1 MNHNMENEV
10 IVYDVY
16 YYLDYIFRRPD
27 QRSRFPILL
36 LCILEEDRKIYHWE
50 VVDKFGQYAYQ
61 I

>member
-1 MNHNMENEV
+1 MENEV
-10 IVYDVY
+10 IVYGVY
-16 YYLDYIFRRPD
+16 YYRDYIFRCSH

-50 VVDKFGQYAYQ
+50 VVDKFGQHAYQ